1 MHGEPVQNVHADTAA
16 QTGNAGA
23 VHRVIRRAVLHA
35 DAAYS
40 IRNACADADCTL
52 LRRNL
57 HAGFLRIVH
66 EVAEGAYQ
74 INIGNACFRRECDMR
89 FHGDPFLLR
98 LADAAEQERIHNGVF
113 TFAQVGLEFMP
124 RNKLI
129 SIPGGLFQLAVFQQ
143 RANCVHVACDIMA
156 EHADGFIL
164 CGQRAVVLLLT
175 FHLLRKVCVDC
186 LKPTLDINYA
196 PGAGLQSNVVNTKL
210 DIPVNV
216 TVKIGGT
223 DVNEYTTFLHTACD
237 PACGFDANKEEFLLH
252 VKTCTLT
259 ITKTGG
265 AENEPY
271 VFTVNKDGEKYTEA
285 SITGNGNVTIYE
297 LPVGTYTI
305 AEDTGWSWRYNAGNG
320 GSAELTANNP
330 TGSIT
335 CANTKV
341 NNFWLNG
348 FSSVVQNIFGV
359 SSTMNAN

>member
-1 MHGEPVQNVHADTAA
+1 
-16 QTGNAGA
+16 
-23 VHRVIRRAVLHA
+23 
-35 DAAYS
+35 
-40 IRNACADADCTL
+40 
-52 LRRNL
+52 
-57 HAGFLRIVH
+57 
-66 EVAEGAYQ
+66 
-74 INIGNACFRRECDMR
+74 
-89 FHGDPFLLR
+89 
-98 LADAAEQERIHNGVF
+98 
-113 TFAQVGLEFMP
+113 MP

-359 SSTMNAN
+359 STTMNAN